1 MEDGAWQTHTHTDVQ
16 NEVHC
21 IGIAVSGNT
30 LQYAPITFF
39 PVACYVVV
47 VV

>member
-30 LQYAPITFF
+30 DNYLIICTDNVFSSSMLQ
-39 PVACYVVV
+39 
-47 VV
+47 